1 MKTTIAILIAV
12 ILNFTSIIAQYS
24 EENDGLH
31 SRYRPGVGWFYSGLT
46 PFEEGKLRKY
56 DRLMIDLVYNDWHG
70 DEKLFSS
77 PWNSIGFNTSFM
89 FDVVLSKANTVS
101 LGVGIAYSHYNNK
114 TKVQFLRNFDE
125 NHTVIGD
132 FPTDNE
138 PFRSKFGANYIEIPL
153 ELRFRTKGYQ
163 HFKFMIGGKIGYR
176 LNSLTKEVH
185 KINGKRY
192 TTKNYNFPD
201 ANPLRYGATVRI
213 GMRNWAIYGAYYFS
227 PLFTHKESVE
237 LYPFSMGIT
246 LSLF

>member
-56 DRLMIDLVYNDWHG
+56 DRLMIDIVYNDWHG
-70 DEKLFSS
+70 EQKLLSS
-77 PWNSIGFNTSFM
+77 PLSSIGFNTSFM

-132 FPTDNE
+132 FPT
-138 PFRSKFGANYIEIPL
+138 RSEEHTS
-153 ELRFRTKGYQ
+153 ELQSRPHLVCR
-163 HFKFMIGGKIGYR
+163 
-176 LNSLTKEVH
+176 
-185 KINGKRY
+185 
-192 TTKNYNFPD
+192 
-201 ANPLRYGATVRI
+201 
-213 GMRNWAIYGAYYFS
+213 
-227 PLFTHKESVE
+227 
-237 LYPFSMGIT
+237 
-246 LSLF
+246 